1 MVKEKLIELGL
12 TEEQATEV
20 LKLSKAEI
28 DGNYIPKSRF
38 DEINSQLKTAKED
51 LKTRDSQLEE
61 LKKIDVEGLN
71 AEIERLQKE
80 NKENA
85 KANEKIINQM
95 KLDNAIEKALT
106 SAKAKNVT
114 AVKALLKLDD
124 VKLEGETVK
133 GLEEQIKKLSE
144 AEDSSFLFDNSEGGG
159 FSGIKPGGSSDPN
172 PETITKEQFN
182 RMGYK
187 ERNELF
193 NSNKELYDSLVK
205 TE

>member
-20 LKLSKAEI
+20 LKLSKAEL

-51 LKTRDSQLEE
+51 IKTRDSQLEE
-61 LKKIDVEGLN
+61 LKKVDVNGLN

-85 KANEKIINQM
+85 RANEKIINQM

-114 AVKALLKLDD
+114 AVKALLKLDEI
-124 VKLEGETVK
+124 KLEGETVK

-144 AEDSSFLFDNSEGGG
+144 AEDSSFLFDSEKGGG
-159 FSGIKPGGSSDPN
+159 FSGIKPGEGGTPS
-172 PETITKEQFN
+172 TAITQEQFN
-182 RMGYK
+182 KMGYK
-187 ERNELF
+187 ERNELY
-193 NSNKELYDSLVK
+193 NNDKELYDSLVK
-205 TE
+205 TD

>member
-12 TEEQATEV
+12 TDEQATEV
-20 LKLSKAEI
+20 LKLSKAEL

-61 LKKIDVEGLN
+61 LKKVDVNGLN

-106 SAKAKNVT
+106 NAKAKNVT
-114 AVKALLKLDD
+114 AVKALLKLDEI
-124 VKLEGETVK
+124 KLEGEGVK
-133 GLEEQIKKLSE
+133 GLEEQIKRLSE
-144 AEDSSFLFDNSEGGG
+144 AEDSSFLFDNSRGGG
-159 FSGIKPGGSSDPN
+159 FSGIKPNGANIEPKAIS
-172 PETITKEQFN
+172 KEQFN
-182 RMGYK
+182 KMGYK
-187 ERNELF
+187 ERNELY

>member
-12 TEEQATEV
+12 TDEQATEV
-20 LKLSKAEI
+20 LKLSKAEL

-61 LKKIDVEGLN
+61 LKKVDVNGLN

-106 SAKAKNVT
+106 NAKAKNIT
-114 AVKALLKLDD
+114 AVKALLKLDEI
-124 VKLEGETVK
+124 KLEGEDVK
-133 GLEEQIKKLSE
+133 GLEEQIKRLSE
-144 AEDSSFLFDNSEGGG
+144 AEDSSFLFDSSKGGG
-159 FSGIKPGGSSDPN
+159 FSGIKPNGANIEPK
-172 PETITKEQFN
+172 PITKEQFN
-182 RMGYK
+182 KMGYK
-187 ERNELF
+187 ERNELY
-193 NSNKELYDSLVK
+193 NSDKELYDSLVK

>member
-12 TEEQATEV
+12 TDEQATEV
-20 LKLSKAEI
+20 LKLSKAEL

-51 LKTRDSQLEE
+51 IKTRDSQLEE
-61 LKKIDVEGLN
+61 LKKVDVNGLN

-106 SAKAKNVT
+106 NAKAKNVT
-114 AVKALLKLDD
+114 AVKALLKLDEI
-124 VKLEGETVK
+124 KLEGEGVK
-133 GLEEQIKKLSE
+133 GLEEQIKRLSE
-144 AEDSSFLFDNSEGGG
+144 AEDSSFLFDNSSGGG
-159 FSGIKPGGSSDPN
+159 FSGIKPNGANIEPKAIS
-172 PETITKEQFN
+172 KEQFN
-182 RMGYK
+182 KMG
-187 ERNELF
+187 
-193 NSNKELYDSLVK
+193 
-205 TE
+205 